1 MLVIARP
8 PATHARAA
16 PARRDRASAPDPSA
30 WTVPTPQQ
38 IRRGTLLGAAA
49 VAVVGVVAATA
60 PSWSTTSVAVP
71 PRTASA
77 RTVAE
82 TFWRAAE
89 HRDCATMRALSD
101 PDDTTWCVSWWDTST
116 GQDPH
121 LLGHGR
127 FSDPTTQPDDG
138 TGETSVR
145 FTVDVRNVSGMP
157 DGWNEWGLFL
167 RHTADGWRVSEEG
180 VV

>member
-1 MLVIARP
+1 M
-8 PATHARAA
+8 
-16 PARRDRASAPDPSA
+16 
-30 WTVPTPQQ
+30 PTPQQ
-38 IRRGTLLGAAA
+38 IRRGTFLGAAA
-49 VAVVGVVAATA
+49 IVVIGVVVATA
-60 PSWSTTSVAVP
+60 PSWSTTFVAVP
-71 PRTASA
+71 PRSASA

-101 PDDTTWCVSWWDTST
+101 PDDTTWCVSWWDTLT

-157 DGWNEWGLFL
+157 DGRNEWGLFL